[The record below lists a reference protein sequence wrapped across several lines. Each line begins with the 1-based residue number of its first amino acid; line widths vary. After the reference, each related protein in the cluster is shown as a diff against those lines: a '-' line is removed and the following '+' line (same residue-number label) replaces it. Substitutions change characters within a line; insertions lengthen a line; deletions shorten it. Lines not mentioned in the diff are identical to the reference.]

1 MSDRFHLAE
10 PLPVETP
17 PVEQGRLFHNAD
29 DAVAALTRLY
39 DTSVDFLLHSFDT
52 VLKDGSA
59 DRRYRA
65 FYPEIALTTTGHTR
79 IDSRLSF
86 GFVSGPGHYA
96 TTITRPD
103 LFGDYLHK
111 QIEQL
116 IHNHGQP
123 LRIGHSDTPIPLHL
137 SLIHI

>member
-86 GFVSGPGHYA
+86 GSVSYTH
-96 TTITRPD
+96 
-103 LFGDYLHK
+103 
-111 QIEQL
+111 
-116 IHNHGQP
+116 
-123 LRIGHSDTPIPLHL
+123 LRAHET
-137 SLIHI
+137 